1 MWSGRGSRREEE
13 REREKNLLAQQDSAN
28 VTQRTVEAAD
38 ADADGVGAE
47 SQVNLQLNSKRAPQA
62 N

>member
-1 MWSGRGSRREEE
+1 MWSGRGSRRE
-13 REREKNLLAQQDSAN
+13 REKNLLEQQDSGN
-28 VTQRTVEAAD
+28 VTQRTAEAAD
-38 ADADGVGAE
+38 ADADGVGVE

>member
-1 MWSGRGSRREEE
+1 MWSGRGREEE
-13 REREKNLLAQQDSAN
+13 REREGEKNLLAQQDSAN
-28 VTQRTVEAAD
+28 VTQRTVEA